1 MLMTTDFIFHTVQ
14 NSRIDS
20 VNLRD
25 LPFGSVFSDHQFQMN
40 FKNGEWQQ
48 GEISPYGDM
57 SLSPAA
63 MALHYGQAI
72 LEGMKAFRQ
81 PDGSVALFRP
91 IIEVNN
97 TTSTTITIFTKS
109 VRNFNQYTFPIEN
122 LRISQIAKEI
132 RRNM

>member
-1 MLMTTDFIFHTVQ
+1 MTTDFIFHTVQ

-72 LEGMKAFRQ
+72 FEGHEGVSPARWFSGAFPPHGKHSALQQKRGAYVHGTGGRRRVFEC
-81 PDGSVALFRP
+81 PD
-91 IIEVNN
+91 
-97 TTSTTITIFTKS
+97 
-109 VRNFNQYTFPIEN
+109 
-122 LRISQIAKEI
+122 
-132 RRNM
+132 